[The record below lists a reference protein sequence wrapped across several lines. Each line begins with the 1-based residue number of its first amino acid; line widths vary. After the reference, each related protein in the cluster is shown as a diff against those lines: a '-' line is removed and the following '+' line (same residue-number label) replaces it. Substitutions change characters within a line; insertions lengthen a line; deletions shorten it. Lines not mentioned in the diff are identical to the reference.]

1 MKRCSVKLKFDIFKG
16 EMESVFLR
24 LRGKAGD
31 GMEGNFEDG
40 MLRKIEIDT
49 SLPYGEALGDGCE
62 FRQQL
67 TISLDGTAHIQRCGY
82 VGNNKVFL
90 EDRTFT
96 MLGDDAE
103 SLFSSFEECEFPEA
117 EYPLDISGG
126 IYDVK
131 LTDTD
136 GSESRYIGRLG
147 TDLFSDDKS
156 LSDCVREKTGI
167 SNLWVFDGNRDC
179 ITYLKIEY
187 ERTTTVC
194 ATDIDVEPLKWTY
207 NEVLTVDYETQ
218 TVEISRKIADGCR
231 VTNSY
236 YVEDG
241 VRRLLKSLDVD
252 GFDKIEGNPSDA
264 IDNPLD
270 RRLYTV
276 TLMTKK
282 RDMQVITGS
291 YDKRS
296 LPAMW
301 PDLMNKIYS
310 FISAYGI
317 GELFDR
323 HTYAKAK
330 RLATDFIYC
339 QVAFSR
345 SSYTYS
351 YIADED
357 IYREGDL
364 VVVPVGPSNDER
376 VVRIER
382 IDYYSAD
389 EVPYPVEKTKHIIRK
404 YEESN

>member
-1 MKRCSVKLKFDIFKG
+1 
-16 EMESVFLR
+16 
-24 LRGKAGD
+24 
-31 GMEGNFEDG
+31 MEGNFEDG

-194 ATDIDVEPLKWTY
+194 ATDIDVEPLKWT
-207 NEVLTVDYETQ
+207 
-218 TVEISRKIADGCR
+218 
-231 VTNSY
+231 
-236 YVEDG
+236 
-241 VRRLLKSLDVD
+241 
-252 GFDKIEGNPSDA
+252 
-264 IDNPLD
+264 
-270 RRLYTV
+270 
-276 TLMTKK
+276 
-282 RDMQVITGS
+282 
-291 YDKRS
+291 
-296 LPAMW
+296 
-301 PDLMNKIYS
+301 
-310 FISAYGI
+310 
-317 GELFDR
+317 
-323 HTYAKAK
+323 
-330 RLATDFIYC
+330 
-339 QVAFSR
+339 
-345 SSYTYS
+345 
-351 YIADED
+351 
-357 IYREGDL
+357 
-364 VVVPVGPSNDER
+364 
-376 VVRIER
+376 
-382 IDYYSAD
+382 
-389 EVPYPVEKTKHIIRK
+389 
-404 YEESN
+404 